1 MLSQE
6 VLSAAAA
13 VEKKMYLALCEVEEL
28 TMELAQAVDRR
39 DQVSV
44 RMFLSLRQEQV
55 DHLQEQKA
63 LLNKQCAQ
71 LPDQDETLLRQL
83 LNAKEP
89 PSCTGAEELLRQVQ
103 RNRLLLERILRADR
117 QASRRLGGASSFYEK
132 EGQP

>member
-55 DHLQEQKA
+55 DRLQEQKA

-71 LPDQDETLLRQL
+71 LPDQDGTLLNQL

-89 PSCTGAEELLRQVQ
+89 PPCAGAEELLRQVQ

-117 QASRRLGGASSFYEK
+117 QASRRLGGAGSFYEK
-132 EGQP
+132 DGQP

>member
-63 LLNKQCAQ
+63 LREIEALFLSGCA
-71 LPDQDETLLRQL
+71 
-83 LNAKEP
+83 A
-89 PSCTGAEELLRQVQ
+89 VQ
-103 RNRLLLERILRADR
+103 ISRIGREDYSTWFYILSDTV
-117 QASRRLGGASSFYEK
+117 RRHGT
-132 EGQP
+132 